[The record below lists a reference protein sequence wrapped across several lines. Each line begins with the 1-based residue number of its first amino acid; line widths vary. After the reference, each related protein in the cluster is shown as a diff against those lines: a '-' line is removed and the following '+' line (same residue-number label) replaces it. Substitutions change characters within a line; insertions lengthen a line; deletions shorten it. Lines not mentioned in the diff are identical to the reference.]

1 MRAMLKSQAFKLL
14 GGSVKSV
21 ADAVGVSPSAVSQW
35 PDELPYRISDRV
47 LAALARK
54 HLPPELISGDGT
66 GQALPPIPD
75 AAYPANAQPLVV
87 TETPHA
93 A

>member
-1 MRAMLKSQAFKLL
+1 MKKTQALKLL
-14 GGSVKSV
+14 GGSV
-21 ADAVGVSPSAVSQW
+21 ADAAVAIGVSSSAVSQW
-35 PDELPYRISDRV
+35 PDDLPDRIADRV

-75 AAYPANAQPLVV
+75 AAYPPDAQLL
-87 TETPHA
+87 ETPHA